1 MYTDIVNN
9 EAVRSVKSA
18 EIAKNSHIR
27 RPAMS
32 KLAIA
37 LACATGLALGG
48 AAAIRPAL
56 ADAPSVK
63 DIMKTYGDIAEAMYS
78 DSLAKAKDLD
88 KAIDAFLANPNATTQ
103 KAAQD
108 AWKAARVPYM
118 QTEGFRFG
126 NKIVDDWEGN
136 VNSWPLDEGLIDYV
150 NKASYGDSKPEN
162 PLYTANIIAN
172 KKIRL
177 GPKILDASKIDKKV
191 ISQLNSALDVETNVG
206 TGYHAIEFL
215 LWGQNLHGTN
225 PGTGERPA
233 SDYDLKNCTH
243 ENCDRRRDYL
253 KAASS
258 LLVDDLQ
265 EMAGD
270 WKPDGPAREALAKQ
284 DESQQ
289 LSTILTGIGSLSYGE
304 LAGERMKLG
313 VLLHDPEEAHDCFSN
328 NTQNSHFYDQ
338 VGMMEIWNGKYDGA
352 TAVSGASIA
361 ALARAKAPDAAK
373 RVDEAME
380 NTHAKLNAIKVKADS
395 GEMGYNQML
404 AAGND
409 AGNKL
414 ILDGVD
420 ALVAQAR
427 AVEAVVAALHL
438 KVKIE
443 GSDSLDDPSKV
454 AKAK

>member
-1 MYTDIVNN
+1 
-9 EAVRSVKSA
+9 
-18 EIAKNSHIR
+18 
-27 RPAMS
+27 MS
-32 KLAIA
+32 KKAIA
-37 LACATGLALGG
+37 FACAAGLALAG
-48 AAAIRPAL
+48 ATAIRPAL

-63 DIMKTYGDIAEAMYS
+63 DIMKNYGDLAEAMYS

-150 NKASYGDSKPEN
+150 DKASYGDSKPEN

-177 GPKILDASKIDKKV
+177 GPKVLDASKIDKKV
-191 ISQLNSALDVETNVG
+191 ISQLNSALDVEANVG

-225 PGTGERPA
+225 PGAGERPA

-243 ENCDRRRDYL
+243 ANCDRRRDYL

-265 EMAGD
+265 EMVGD
-270 WKPDGPAREALAKQ
+270 WKPDGAARQALAKQ
-284 DESQQ
+284 DDNQQ

-328 NTQNSHFYDQ
+328 NTQNSHFYDE
-338 VGMMEIWNGKYDGA
+338 VGMIEIWNGKYDGTTA
-352 TAVSGASIA
+352 TSGASIA
-361 ALARAKAPDAAK
+361 DLARAKAPDAAK
-373 RVDEAME
+373 RVDEAMA
-380 NTHAKLNAIKVKADS
+380 NAKAKINLIKVKADS

-414 ILDGVD
+414 ILDAVD

-427 AVEAVVAALHL
+427 AVEAVVAALGL

-443 GSDSLDDPSKV
+443 GSDSLDHPDQV
-454 AKAK
+454 ATKGK

>member
-1 MYTDIVNN
+1 
-9 EAVRSVKSA
+9 
-18 EIAKNSHIR
+18 
-27 RPAMS
+27 MS

-37 LACATGLALGG
+37 MACATGLALAG
-48 AAAIRPAL
+48 ATLPRPAF
-56 ADAPSVK
+56 ADAPAVN
-63 DIMKTYGDIAEAMYS
+63 DIIKTYGDVAEAMYS
-78 DSLAKAKDLD
+78 DSLAKAKELD
-88 KAIDAFLANPNATTQ
+88 KAIDAFLAAPDATTQ

-108 AWKAARVPYM
+108 AWKAARIPYM

-150 NKASYGDSKPEN
+150 DKASYGDTKEEN
-162 PLYTANIIAN
+162 PLYSADIIAN
-172 KKIRL
+172 KSVRL
-177 GPKILDASKIDKKV
+177 GPKVLDASKIDKTV
-191 ISQLNSALDVETNVG
+191 IAQLNGALEVEANVG

-215 LWGQNLHGTN
+215 LWGQNLHGTKG
-225 PGTGERPA
+225 GTGERPA
-233 SDYDLKNCTH
+233 TDFDLKNCTH
-243 ENCDRRRDYL
+243 NNCDRRRDYL

-258 LLVDDLQ
+258 LLIDDLND
-265 EMAGD
+265 MVGNWKAG
-270 WKPDGPAREALAKQ
+270 GAARQALDKQ
-284 DESQQ
+284 DANAQ

-328 NTQNSHFYDQ
+328 NTQNSHYYDQ
-338 VGMMEIWNGKYDGA
+338 VGMVEIWNGKYSGA
-352 TAVSGASIA
+352 SAVSGASIA
-361 ALARAKAPDAAK
+361 ELARAKAPDAAK

-380 NTHAKLNAIKVKADS
+380 NATAKLNAIKVKADS

-427 AVEAVVAALHL
+427 AVEAVVAALNL
-438 KVKIE
+438 KITIE
-443 GSDSLDDPSKV
+443 GSDSLDNPDQV
-454 AKAK
+454 ATKK